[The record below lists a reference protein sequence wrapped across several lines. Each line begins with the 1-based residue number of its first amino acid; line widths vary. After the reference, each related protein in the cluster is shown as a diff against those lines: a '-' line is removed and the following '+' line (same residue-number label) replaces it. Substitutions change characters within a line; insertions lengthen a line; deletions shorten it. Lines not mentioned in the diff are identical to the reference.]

1 MGEHYLP
8 AEAAQG
14 AGHCAKAA
22 RAAADQLRREGTRVH
37 HVRSI
42 LIPED
47 ETCIHLYR
55 AESIDAVRV
64 AAARALLRLDRL
76 TEAVSDTGAAVRLLL
91 APVVYLVGVIVLVPV
106 SDPGSARAAQRVIAP
121 LGSFPWPREGALE
134 PIDAAQPKIAGPSRL
149 RASWCLRVV
158 CAGRSVSSRAIEV
171 EPRPASGPAPLTQSV
186 TFRGDARAR
195 LEPSDVLIADVAER
209 CWESRSS
216 R

>member
-1 MGEHYLP
+1 MREFVGEHYLP

-121 LGSFPWPREGALE
+121 LGSFPWPR
-134 PIDAAQPKIAGPSRL
+134 
-149 RASWCLRVV
+149 RV
-158 CAGRSVSSRAIEV
+158 
-171 EPRPASGPAPLTQSV
+171 
-186 TFRGDARAR
+186 
-195 LEPSDVLIADVAER
+195 
-209 CWESRSS
+209 RSS
-216 R
+216 RSMQHSRRSLARADYAHRGVSEWYARDARSRAGQSRWSRDRRPVRRRSRSQ